1 MADVIRAI
9 LSWLSGGIVGQIA
22 DPLLAAY
29 KAKLAATND
38 AERLAAES
46 EIARLEAVRS
56 IALAEAQD
64 RLSATRMGR
73 LLIVVPFGLWWAAI
87 FAVSIV
93 NPLFGWSLLI
103 HDLPPRIWDAA
114 MVLVP
119 AIVIADAGAMALRRS
134 RHAHPPYADSV
145 PR

>member
-1 MADVIRAI
+1 MIRAI
-9 LSWLSGGIVGQIA
+9 LSWLSGGVLAQIS

-38 AERLAAES
+38 ADRLAAEGD
-46 EIARLEAVRS
+46 IARLEVARDL
-56 IALAEAQD
+56 ALAEAQD

-93 NPLFGWSLLI
+93 NPLFGWSLVI

-114 MVLVP
+114 MVLIP
-119 AIVIADAGAMALRRS
+119 AIVIADAGAMALRRTN
-134 RHAHPPYADSV
+134 R
-145 PR
+145 R